1 MQETSARKSPPVRM
15 LAYVLAYVGSI
26 FTAPFRADPES
37 VASLSV
43 DERERLRRARL
54 LRLILVVVILS
65 IVGLAYPAGIARHA
79 PLANLWVVGGIAA
92 LALVCLLFNAVRQ
105 TSLAALIFVLG
116 GLALGIG
123 FALDRPN
130 GTDALGLIGYGSLFI
145 FILVGGLILPGLLLW
160 ATTAIAMGATFAG
173 LLLVPPAPHLSEA
186 TGEAN
191 ILTGLAFQIASIQLL
206 TAILTQVYARS
217 ASASIQAAS
226 RAFER
231 ERELTEL
238 KDQFIIDANH
248 ELRSPI
254 MALYGNL
261 ELLATLGD
269 RADPEQR
276 SRLFG
281 RALRSGETVLRL
293 LGSVLDVGA
302 LGAGPP
308 RVSLAPVTLAP
319 LVTDVL
325 ETFDPREIGE
335 PQLESDTMQPRAVTV
350 HVAAGLRVMADEGRL
365 RQVLINL
372 LSNALKYSAAGTP
385 IAITAELMPP
395 ERRHDL
401 GRRGGS
407 GHAPTQEVRVSVRD
421 QGLGVPP
428 ADVHKLFSR
437 FVRLERDIAGPVRGT
452 GVGLYLCRALVT
464 AMGGHI
470 WVESSGVP
478 GEGSTFRFTLPLAEP
493 QTASDQPSN

>member
-1 MQETSARKSPPVRM
+1 MQGTNARKTPLVR
-15 LAYVLAYVGSI
+15 LLAYVGSI
-26 FTAPFRADPES
+26 FTSPFRADPEL

-43 DERERLRRARL
+43 GERERLRRARL

-65 IVGLAYPAGIARHA
+65 ILGLAYPAGIARHA
-79 PLANLWVVGGIAA
+79 PLSNLAVVSVIAA
-92 LALVCLLFNAVRQ
+92 LALVCLALNAVRQ
-105 TSLAALIFVLG
+105 TSLAALIFVIG

-123 FALDRPN
+123 FALARPN

-173 LLLVPPAPHLSEA
+173 LLLVPPAPHLSDG

-191 ILTGLAFQIASIQLL
+191 ILIGLAFQIASIQLL

-269 RADPEQR
+269 RASDEQR

-293 LGSVLDVGA
+293 LGSVLDVGT

-335 PQLESDTMQPRAVTV
+335 PELDAGANQPRSVTV
-350 HVAAGLRVMADEGRL
+350 RVPAELRVMADEGRL
-365 RQVLINL
+365 RQILINL

-395 ERRHDL
+395 ERRR
-401 GRRGGS
+401 RRGRGD
-407 GHAPTQEVRVSVRD
+407 GRAPTQEVRVSVRD
-421 QGLGVPP
+421 HGLGVPP
-428 ADVHKLFSR
+428 VDVRKLFSR

-452 GVGLYLCRALVT
+452 GVGLYLCRALVG
-464 AMGGHI
+464 AMGGRI

-478 GEGSTFRFTLPLAEP
+478 GEGSTFHFTLPLAEP
-493 QTASDQPSN
+493 QTASEQPVAP